1 MYDEELIES
10 VDALYDDES
19 CLFLVLRSEVRQ
31 LVHQLEDCHGLV
43 VEFPKRVRERQK
55 FGEKFFGFLFEEA
68 YTFQLFSH
76 FYLLIYEL

>member
-19 CLFLVLRSEVRQ
+19 GLFLVLRSEVRQ

-43 VEFPKRVRERQK
+43 VEFPKRVRER
-55 FGEKFFGFLFEEA
+55 
-68 YTFQLFSH
+68 
-76 FYLLIYEL
+76 